1 MVTFV
6 VFKNKN
12 ITRVRMDKNEKIIVG
27 ISIGDLN
34 GIGIEVILKTFDD
47 KRMLDFCTPVL
58 FGATKVI
65 SYHKKA
71 LDLEI
76 PIHGINEINQ
86 VTDNKINLL
95 NIWKED
101 VAIELGKATKISGEY
116 AAKSL
121 AAAVQHLNDKTIDV
135 LITAPINKETI
146 QSEDFNF
153 PGHTEYLEANL
164 KGKSLM
170 ILMTDA
176 MKIGLITGH
185 IPIAKVAEAITPQLI
200 KEKVA
205 TMYTSLV
212 QDFGI
217 NKPKIAVLALNP
229 HCGDK
234 GVIGKE
240 DDAIIKP
247 TIAEIKETGKLVF
260 GPYAADG
267 FFGSE
272 TYKQFDG
279 VLATYHD
286 QGLAPFKALS
296 FGNGVNFTA
305 GLSAI
310 RTSPDHGTGFDIAGK
325 NNANPSSFKEA
336 LHTAIQLFKTRK
348 EYKELTK
355 NPLSLR

>member
-1 MVTFV
+1 M
-6 VFKNKN
+6 NKS
-12 ITRVRMDKNEKIIVG
+12 DKIIVG
-27 ISIGDLN
+27 ISVGDLN
-34 GIGIEVILKTFDD
+34 GIGLEVILKTFQD

-58 FGATKVI
+58 FGSTKVV

-71 LDLEI
+71 LMSET
-76 PIHGINEINQ
+76 PVHGITSLNQ
-86 VTDNKINLL
+86 VNHNKINVL

-101 VAIELGKATKISGEY
+101 VSVELGKATKESGEY

-121 AAAVQHLNDKTIDV
+121 EAAVACLKDKTIDV
-135 LITAPINKETI
+135 LLTAPINKETI
-146 QSEDFNF
+146 QSETFNF
-153 PGHTEYLEANL
+153 PGHTEYLEDKL
-164 KGKSLM
+164 DGKSLM

-176 MKIGLITGH
+176 LRIGLITGH
-185 IPIAKVAEAITPQLI
+185 IPISKVAESITPALI

-217 NKPKIAVLALNP
+217 NKPKIAVLSLNP

-234 GVIGKE
+234 GVIGVE
-240 DDAIIKP
+240 DDEIIKP
-247 TIAEIKETGKLVF
+247 TVDEIKATGKLVF

-305 GLSAI
+305 GLSEV

-325 NNANPSSFKEA
+325 NIANPSSFKEA
-336 LHTAIQLFKTRK
+336 LFTGIQIYKTRK
-348 EYKELTK
+348 EYKELSEK
-355 NPLSLR
+355 PLLVK

>member
-1 MVTFV
+1 MV
-6 VFKNKN
+6 NK
-12 ITRVRMDKNEKIIVG
+12 TDKIIVG

-34 GIGIEVILKTFDD
+34 GIGIEVILKTFED

-71 LDLEI
+71 LEI
-76 PIHGINEINQ
+76 ELPVHGIAEISQLNHS
-86 VTDNKINLL
+86 KINVL
-95 NIWKED
+95 NIWKEE
-101 VAIELGKATKISGEY
+101 VSVVLGQATKTSGAY

-121 AAAVQHLNDKTIDV
+121 EEAVKHLKEGSIDV
-135 LITAPINKETI
+135 LVTAPINKETI
-146 QSEDFNF
+146 QSENFNF

-164 KGKSLM
+164 EGNSLM
-170 ILMTDA
+170 ILMTDQL
-176 MKIGLITGH
+176 KIGLITGH
-185 IPIAKVAEAITPQLI
+185 IPISDVAAAITPAII

-205 TMYTSLV
+205 TMHASLIS
-212 QDFGI
+212 DFGI
-217 NKPKIAVLALNP
+217 TKPKIAVLALNP

-240 DDAIIKP
+240 DDEIIKP
-247 TIAEIKETGKLVF
+247 TIDEIAASGKLVF

-305 GLSAI
+305 GLNEI
-310 RTSPDHGTGFDIAGK
+310 RTSPDHGTGLDIAGK
-325 NNANPSSFKEA
+325 NSANPSSFKEA
-336 LHTAIQLFKTRK
+336 LFAAIAIFKTRS
-348 EYKELTK
+348 EYNILTK
-355 NPLSLR
+355 NPLLVKH